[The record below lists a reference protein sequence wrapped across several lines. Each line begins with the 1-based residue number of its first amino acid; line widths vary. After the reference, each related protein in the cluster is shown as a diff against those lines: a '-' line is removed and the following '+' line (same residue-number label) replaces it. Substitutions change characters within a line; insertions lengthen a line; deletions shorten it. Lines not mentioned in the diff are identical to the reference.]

1 MHMSMWNATCV
12 CVRTCMQ
19 DVCVGVSVLH
29 VNIGPVLFE
38 TCEGDENMNTPQMGC
53 SRTEKL
59 SSRVGQSVEF
69 HIALSQQGTTDN
81 CFNQTI
87 QALSL
92 SKNISGSETV
102 LVECSNISYSFDNP
116 RLKVTG
122 SVGRFSIVVSLHCT
136 LHLGEKYQQLHPS
149 THSHHSNNTMSCKG
163 IVLHLLCS
171 VYIAHLHS
179 WG

>member
-1 MHMSMWNATCV
+1 MLTITKFLVWMHMSMWNATCV

-69 HIALSQQGTTDN
+69 HIALSHD
-81 CFNQTI
+81 
-87 QALSL
+87 
-92 SKNISGSETV
+92 
-102 LVECSNISYSFDNP
+102 
-116 RLKVTG
+116 
-122 SVGRFSIVVSLHCT
+122 
-136 LHLGEKYQQLHPS
+136 
-149 THSHHSNNTMSCKG
+149 
-163 IVLHLLCS
+163 
-171 VYIAHLHS
+171 
-179 WG
+179 